1 MKKGRLFVSDGD
13 VLAPSNFLDLMR
25 IGEREGDEAR
35 GGKKAMSKR
44 TRELD
49 FSSSLRERDLIGGRW
64 MFLKEE
70 IFLSSRNFEEGGWEC
85 LIRGGKIL
93 PRAEIS

>member
-1 MKKGRLFVSDGD
+1 
-13 VLAPSNFLDLMR
+13 
-25 IGEREGDEAR
+25 
-35 GGKKAMSKR
+35 MSKR

-70 IFLSSRNFEEGGWEC
+70 IFLSSRNFEEGWEC

-93 PRAEIS
+93 SRAEIS

>member
-1 MKKGRLFVSDGD
+1 
-13 VLAPSNFLDLMR
+13 
-25 IGEREGDEAR
+25 
-35 GGKKAMSKR
+35 MSKR

-70 IFLSSRNFEEGGWEC
+70 IFLSSRNFEEGG
-85 LIRGGKIL
+85 GNV
-93 PRAEIS
+93 